1 MAPKRKKGPHLPYRQ
16 VGVGA
21 EHGVGANGHRSTCYD
36 LRVEDTLRARVRL
49 ARWRRVRALRLLR
62 ARARLSRLRL
72 ARVRAERKIDQGHL
86 HAAKMGID
94 AIRARLLEG
103 RVEAAK
109 VRYALGLPMT
119 ATRDEVL
126 TAIHQRSA

>member
-21 EHGVGANGHRSTCYD
+21 EHGVGENGHRSTCYD

-72 ARVRAERKIDQGHL
+72 ARVRAERKIREAVARIDPRASAIELIARAEHL
-86 HAAKMGID
+86 RDKAEALWLIDEAIHAAEPIECPEWAD
-94 AIRARLLEG
+94 
-103 RVEAAK
+103 
-109 VRYALGLPMT
+109 
-119 ATRDEVL
+119 
-126 TAIHQRSA
+126 S